1 MKYLKVDYSDNFTS
15 ICDSKEE
22 VMDCCGYG
30 IDEMTFEEFLI
41 KVKGDYEIIEIKGD
55 IEFLNS

>member
-22 VMDCCGYG
+22 VMDSCGYDY
-30 IDEMTFEEFLI
+30 DEMTFEEFLI
-41 KVKGDYEIIEIKGD
+41 KVKGDYDIIEITGD
-55 IEFLNS
+55 IKFLNS

>member
-22 VMDCCGYG
+22 VMDNCGYD

-41 KVKGDYEIIEIKGD
+41 KVKGDYDIIEITGN

>member
-22 VMDCCGYG
+22 VMDCCGYD

-41 KVKGDYEIIEIKGD
+41 KVKGDYEIIEITGN

>member
-1 MKYLKVDYSDNFTS
+1 MKYLKVDYFNNFTS

-22 VMDCCGYG
+22 VMDCCGY
-30 IDEMTFEEFLI
+30 DYEEMTFEDFLI
-41 KVKGDYEIIEIKGD
+41 KVKGDYDIIEITGN

>member
-1 MKYLKVDYSDNFTS
+1 MKYLKVDYSNNFTS

-22 VMDCCGYG
+22 VMDCCGYDYEE
-30 IDEMTFEEFLI
+30 ITFEKFLI
-41 KVKGDYEIIEIKGD
+41 KVKGDYDIIEITGN

>member
-1 MKYLKVDYSDNFTS
+1 MLYSGIIKTHKNMKYLKVDYSNNFTS

-22 VMDCCGYG
+22 VMDCCGY
-30 IDEMTFEEFLI
+30 
-41 KVKGDYEIIEIKGD
+41 DYEEIIEIIGN